1 MVAMVTET
9 FTASA
14 RGALTGPPLRA
25 LAALVTASLLAG
37 CGTAYVWQ
45 ATSGEYHVLH
55 AREPIA
61 KVIADPATKPAVR
74 ERLEVV
80 ESARKFASADLGLPD
95 NKSYTSY
102 ADIGRPYVVWNVV
115 AAPEF
120 SLTPHHWCF
129 PVAGCVAYR
138 GYFSEE
144 QARAFAAHRAVAGD
158 DVAIDGVPA
167 YSTLG
172 KFADPVLSSMLRYG
186 DDELVA
192 MIFHELA
199 HQLIYVKDDSAFNE
213 AFATT
218 VEDAG
223 LERWLKAQGKPE
235 RMAQFLK
242 EQERAQRLIELLAA
256 GRAELIRLYGSGVP
270 PAVMRERKAAI
281 LHQLGVR
288 IAAFERTEG
297 VSYPLYDEW
306 VSKGLNNAR
315 LASVATYYDCVPGLM
330 KILAQEDN
338 DLPRFYAAVR
348 ELAGRTRAA
357 RHAQLCPAD
366 AATEQDDAGD

>member
-1 MVAMVTET
+1 MVTET
-9 FTASA
+9 FTARA
-14 RGALTGPPLRA
+14 RGALTGWPSRA
-25 LAALVTASLLAG
+25 LAAMLTASLLGG
-37 CGTAYVWQ
+37 CGTTYVVQ
-45 ATSGEYHVLH
+45 AASGEYHVLH
-55 AREPIA
+55 EREPIG
-61 KVIADPATKPAVR
+61 KVIADPATQPAVR
-74 ERLEVV
+74 KRLEVV
-80 ESARKFASADLGLPD
+80 ESARKFASTDLGLPD
-95 NKSYTSY
+95 NKSYTTY

-115 AAPEF
+115 ATPEF

-144 QARAFAAHRAVAGD
+144 KARAFAAHMAVAGD

-172 KFADPVLSSMLRYG
+172 KFSDPVLSSMLRYG

-218 VEDAG
+218 VEDVG
-223 LERWLKAQGKPE
+223 LERWLKVQGKPE

-256 GRAELIRLYGSGVP
+256 GRAELVRLYASGVP

-281 LHQLGVR
+281 LHELGVR
-288 IAAFERTEG
+288 IAAFERREG
-297 VSYPLYDEW
+297 VTYPLYDEW

-330 KILAQEDN
+330 KLLAQEDN

-348 ELAGRTRAA
+348 RLAEETRAA
-357 RHAQLCPAD
+357 RHGELCPAGSPADRDGD
-366 AATEQDDAGD
+366 AED